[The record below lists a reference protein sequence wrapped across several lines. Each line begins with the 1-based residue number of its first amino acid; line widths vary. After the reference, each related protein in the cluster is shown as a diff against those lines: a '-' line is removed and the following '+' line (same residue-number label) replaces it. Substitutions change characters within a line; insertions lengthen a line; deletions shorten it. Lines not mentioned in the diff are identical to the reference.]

1 MDRTTAA
8 ARATRAAESKG
19 HTLGAFGKR
28 DPDEPDWG
36 YEYAACTQCGHEAV
50 VGSVLDEEGNPFP
63 QSHFFGNATL
73 YPCRP
78 SGKRGTL
85 THNAED

>member
-19 HTLGAFGKR
+19 HTLGKWR
-28 DPDEPDWG
+28 PDGEDSSV
-36 YEYAACTQCGHEAV
+36 EFASCTQCPHEA
-50 VGSVLDEEGNPFP
+50 
-63 QSHFFGNATL
+63 HIATYNAHGGYTYGGGVTL
-73 YPCRP
+73 YLCRP

-85 THNAED
+85 THTNED